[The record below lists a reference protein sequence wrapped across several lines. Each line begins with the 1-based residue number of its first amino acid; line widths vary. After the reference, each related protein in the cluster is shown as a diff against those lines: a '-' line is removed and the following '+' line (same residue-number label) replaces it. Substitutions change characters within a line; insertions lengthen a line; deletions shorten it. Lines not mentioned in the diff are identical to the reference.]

1 MNKLKK
7 GDEIIVLTGKDK
19 GKRGAIA
26 LVKNDRVVVD
36 GVNVAKKHQK
46 PNPNLGIAGGI
57 VDKEMPIHLSNV
69 AIFNGVSG
77 KADRVG
83 FKQLD
88 DGRAYPETQRGCI
101 VFCGKPR
108 DPGASERLAQA
119 RGRRNHKRQDRKDR
133 V

>member
-1 MNKLKK
+1 MRKLKR
-7 GDEIIVLTGKDK
+7 GDEIIVIAGKDK

-26 LVKNDRVVVD
+26 QVKDDRVVVD

-69 AIFNGVSG
+69 AIFNGASG

-88 DGRAYPETQRGCI
+88 DGRKVRIYKSTGEVIDA
-101 VFCGKPR
+101 
-108 DPGASERLAQA
+108 
-119 RGRRNHKRQDRKDR
+119 
-133 V
+133 